1 MAAPTYQSHT
11 TNSGGGTAGAATVSV
26 PGGYQLDDVLVPFI
40 ISHSEVGAPSG
51 AWTHIGDQLSGTV
64 LNISA
69 WWKRALAA
77 GSEPASYSFG
87 FDGPSAYVQGCF
99 LVRGVDPSIDPIIDF
114 VGIDS
119 LDNPGI
125 DSAVDEWLLLG
136 AFGVESSSGSGG
148 FTPPV
153 GMTERWDLRRLQ
165 FVLEGVHE
173 TLLTDGPTGHRQAAF
188 SSSITRSVS
197 MLVGITAEPAMTA
210 QEGWGIPL

>member
-1 MAAPTYQSHT
+1 MAAPTYQNHSI
-11 TNSGGGTAGAATVSV
+11 NSGGGTAGAANVLV
-26 PGGYQLDDVLVPFI
+26 PSGYQLDDVLVPFI
-40 ISHSEVGAPSG
+40 ITHSEVGAPSG
-51 AWTHIGDQLSGTV
+51 AWTHIGDQISGTV

-87 FDGPSAYVQGCF
+87 FDGPSAYVAGCF

-114 VGIDS
+114 VGAAS
-119 LDNPGI
+119 LNNPGI
-125 DSAVDEWLLLG
+125 ESAIDEWLLLG
-136 AFGVESSSGSGG
+136 AFGVESSSGSGS
-148 FTPPV
+148 FTPPT

-173 TLLTDGPTGHRQAAF
+173 TLLTDGPTGSRQATF
-188 SSSITRSVS
+188 SSSITREVS
-197 MLVGITAEPAMTA
+197 MLVGVTAETALA